1 MKCINYDILAIGVN
15 IYHLISNKNVKTCKS
30 LPDGSP
36 SHMHQYISRQTL
48 FPIAE
53 LWIVK
58 YIRYP
63 FRAYDELAARCSA
76 GTDSLLLK
84 SQSTVCERFPSP
96 LSATWEASVQRPV
109 LKAKCRPHE
118 AVVYSWTTIYYE
130 AGQMWLLL
138 CLYWSYRQERN
149 LAWIQQLVASP

>member
-1 MKCINYDILAIGVN
+1 MTNLSFLPLLYTHTHQHIYVKCINYDILAIGVN

-84 SQSTVCERFPSP
+84 SQSTVCERFPL
-96 LSATWEASVQRPV
+96 LSLPPERRQ
-109 LKAKCRPHE
+109 CRDQCWKQN
-118 AVVYSWTTIYYE
+118 ADL
-130 AGQMWLLL
+130 M
-138 CLYWSYRQERN
+138 RQEADR
-149 LAWIQQLVASP
+149 IASCL